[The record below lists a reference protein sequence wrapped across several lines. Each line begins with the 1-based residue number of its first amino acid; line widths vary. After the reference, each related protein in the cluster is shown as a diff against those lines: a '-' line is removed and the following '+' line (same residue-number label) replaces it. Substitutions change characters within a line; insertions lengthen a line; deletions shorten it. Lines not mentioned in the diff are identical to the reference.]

1 MSKQVKMRRGTATEH
16 NSFTGVV
23 GEVTV
28 DTTNHTLRVHDGATV
43 GGNATARADGSNASG
58 SWGIT
63 ANAVSAAVTFN
74 NSGSG
79 SASGVTF
86 NGSAARTISYN
97 SVGAP
102 SVSGTNATGTWG
114 INITGNAATATSASS
129 ATTAGNVSG
138 TVAVANGGTGGTTA
152 AAARSNLGAAASGA
166 NTDITSLSPAAGLQI
181 GAPTGGA
188 KGSGTINAAGLF
200 VDGVAVGTS
209 SGTVSSVTGVGTV
222 NGITLSGTVTSSGN
236 ITLGG
241 TLSNVSLTTQVTGTL
256 PLANGG
262 TGSTTAANARTAL
275 GLVIGTNV
283 PAPTGTGASG
293 TWGIS
298 ITGNAATATTAT
310 SATSATTATTATTA
324 NALNTGN
331 SYTMAGLTVN
341 GSISATGNVTAYATS
356 DIQFKENVQPIEGA
370 SDIASA
376 IGGKTFDW
384 TDAYIAENGGEDGY
398 FIRKSDF
405 GVIAQDVEAAF
416 PLAVRTRENGTLAVD
431 YEKLVAVAFAA
442 IAELKA
448 EIEALKKA
456 G

>member
-23 GEVTV
+23 GEITV
-28 DTTNHTLRVHDGATV
+28 DTTNHALRVHDGATV
-43 GGNATARADGSNASG
+43 GGRAAARADGTNASG
-58 SWGIT
+58 SWNIT
-63 ANAVSAAVTFN
+63 AN
-74 NSGSG
+74 
-79 SASGVTF
+79 
-86 NGSAARTISYN
+86 
-97 SVGAP
+97 
-102 SVSGTNATGTWG
+102 
-114 INITGNAATATSASS
+114 
-129 ATTAGNVSG
+129 NVSG

-152 AAARSNLGAAASGA
+152 AAARSNLSAAASGA
-166 NTDITSLSPAAGLQI
+166 NTDITSLSPTAGLQV

-200 VDGVAVGTS
+200 VNGVAVGTS
-209 SGTVSSVTGVGTV
+209 SGTVSSVGGTGSV

-236 ITLGG
+236 LTLGG
-241 TLSNVSLTTQVTGTL
+241 TLTGVSLTTQVSGTL
-256 PLANGG
+256 PIANGG
-262 TGSTTAANARTAL
+262 TGATSGSAALSAL
-275 GLVIGTNV
+275 GGVT
-283 PAPTGTGASG
+283 TSGTGATG

-298 ITGNAATATTAT
+298 ISGNAATAT
-310 SATSATTATTATTA
+310 SATTAGSATTASTANSATTAGTA

-331 SYTMAGLTVN
+331 SYTVAGLTVN
-341 GSISATGNVTAYATS
+341 GAISATGNVTAYATS

-370 SDIASA
+370 VDVASA

-398 FIRKSDF
+398 FIRKNDF

>member
-16 NSFTGVV
+16 ASFTGVV

-28 DTTNHTLRVHDGATV
+28 DTTNSALRVHDGATV
-43 GGNATARADGSNASG
+43 GGRPVARADGANASG
-58 SWGIT
+58 SWNIT
-63 ANAVSAAVTFN
+63 AN
-74 NSGSG
+74 
-79 SASGVTF
+79 
-86 NGSAARTISYN
+86 
-97 SVGAP
+97 
-102 SVSGTNATGTWG
+102 
-114 INITGNAATATSASS
+114 
-129 ATTAGNVSG
+129 NVSG

-152 AAARSNLGAAASGA
+152 AAARSNLSAAASGA
-166 NTDITSLSPAAGLQI
+166 NTDITSLSPAAGLQV

-200 VDGVAVGTS
+200 VNGVAVGTS
-209 SGTVSSVTGVGTV
+209 SGTVSSVGGTGSV

-236 ITLGG
+236 LTLGG
-241 TLSNVSLTTQVTGTL
+241 TLSGVSLTTQVSGTL
-256 PLANGG
+256 PIANGG
-262 TGSTTAANARTAL
+262 TGATSGSAALSAL
-275 GLVIGTNV
+275 GGVT
-283 PAPTGTGASG
+283 TSGTGATG

-298 ITGNAATATTAT
+298 ISGNAATATTAT
-310 SATSATTATTATTA
+310 TAGSATTASTANSATTAGTA

-331 SYTMAGLTVN
+331 SYTVAGLTVN

-356 DIQFKENVQPIEGA
+356 DIQFKENVHPIEGA
-370 SDIASA
+370 VNVASA

>member
-23 GEVTV
+23 GEITV
-28 DTTNHTLRVHDGATV
+28 DTTNHALRVHDGATV
-43 GGNATARADGSNASG
+43 GGRAAARADGTNASG
-58 SWGIT
+58 SWNIT
-63 ANAVSAAVTFN
+63 AN
-74 NSGSG
+74 
-79 SASGVTF
+79 
-86 NGSAARTISYN
+86 
-97 SVGAP
+97 
-102 SVSGTNATGTWG
+102 
-114 INITGNAATATSASS
+114 
-129 ATTAGNVSG
+129 NVSG

-152 AAARSNLGAAASGA
+152 AAARSNLSAAASGA
-166 NTDITSLSPAAGLQI
+166 NTDITSLSPTAGLQV

-200 VDGVAVGTS
+200 VNGVAVGTS
-209 SGTVSSVTGVGTV
+209 SGTVSSVGGTGSV

-236 ITLGG
+236 LTLGG
-241 TLSNVSLTTQVTGTL
+241 TLSGVSLTTQVSGTL
-256 PLANGG
+256 PIANGG
-262 TGSTTAANARTAL
+262 TGATSGSAALSAL
-275 GLVIGTNV
+275 GGVT
-283 PAPTGTGASG
+283 TSGTGATG

-298 ITGNAATATTAT
+298 ISGNAATAT
-310 SATSATTATTATTA
+310 SATTAGSATTASTANSATTAGTA

-331 SYTMAGLTVN
+331 SYTVAGLTVN
-341 GSISATGNVTAYATS
+341 GAISATGNVTAYATS

-370 SDIASA
+370 VDVASA

-398 FIRKSDF
+398 FIRKNDF

>member
-16 NSFTGVV
+16 ASFTGVV

-28 DTTNHTLRVHDGATV
+28 DTTNSALRVHDGATV
-43 GGNATARADGSNASG
+43 GGRPVARADGANASG
-58 SWGIT
+58 SWNIT
-63 ANAVSAAVTFN
+63 AN
-74 NSGSG
+74 
-79 SASGVTF
+79 
-86 NGSAARTISYN
+86 
-97 SVGAP
+97 
-102 SVSGTNATGTWG
+102 
-114 INITGNAATATSASS
+114 
-129 ATTAGNVSG
+129 NVSG

-152 AAARSNLGAAASGA
+152 AAARSNLSAAASGA
-166 NTDITSLSPAAGLQI
+166 NTDITSLSPAAGLQV

-200 VDGVAVGTS
+200 VNGVAVGTS
-209 SGTVSSVTGVGTV
+209 SGTVSSVGGTGSV

-236 ITLGG
+236 LTLGG
-241 TLSNVSLTTQVTGTL
+241 TLSGVSLTTQVSGTL
-256 PLANGG
+256 PIANGG
-262 TGSTTAANARTAL
+262 TGATSGSAALSAL
-275 GLVIGTNV
+275 GGVT
-283 PAPTGTGASG
+283 TSGTGATG

-298 ITGNAATATTAT
+298 ISGNAATATTAT
-310 SATSATTATTATTA
+310 TAGSATTASTANSATTASTA
-324 NALNTGN
+324 NALNTAN

-341 GSISATGNVTAYATS
+341 GAISATGNVTAYATS
-356 DIQFKENVQPIEGA
+356 DIQFKENVQPILGA
-370 SDIASA
+370 VDVASA

-405 GVIAQDVEAAF
+405 GVIAQDVEAVF

-448 EIEALKKA
+448 EVEALKKA

>member
-28 DTTNHTLRVHDGATV
+28 DTTNHALRVHDGATV
-43 GGNATARADGSNASG
+43 GGRPAARADGA
-58 SWGIT
+58 
-63 ANAVSAAVTFN
+63 
-74 NSGSG
+74 
-79 SASGVTF
+79 
-86 NGSAARTISYN
+86 
-97 SVGAP
+97 
-102 SVSGTNATGTWG
+102 NATGTW
-114 INITGNAATATSASS
+114 NITAN
-129 ATTAGNVSG
+129 NVSG
-138 TVAVANGGTGGTTA
+138 TVAVANGGTGSTTA
-152 AAARSNLGAAASGA
+152 TGGRSNLGAAASGA
-166 NTDITSLSPAAGLQI
+166 NTDITSLSPASGLQV

-200 VDGVAVGTS
+200 VNGVAVGTGG
-209 SGTVSSVTGVGTV
+209 GTVSSVGGTGSV

-236 ITLGG
+236 LTLGG
-241 TLSNVSLTTQVTGTL
+241 TLSNVSLTTQVAGTL
-256 PLANGG
+256 PIANGG
-262 TGSTTAANARTAL
+262 TGATSGSAALAAL
-275 GLVIGTNV
+275 GGVTTSGS
-283 PAPTGTGASG
+283 GATG

-298 ITGNAATATTAT
+298 ISGNAATAT
-310 SATSATTATTATTA
+310 SATTAGSATTASTANNATTASTA
-324 NALNTGN
+324 NALNAAN
-331 SYTMAGLTVN
+331 SYTIAGLTVN
-341 GSISATGNVTAYATS
+341 GAISATGNVTAYATS
-356 DIQFKENVQPIEGA
+356 DIQFKENVQPILGA
-370 SDIASA
+370 VDVASA

-398 FIRKSDF
+398 FIRKKDF

>member
-28 DTTNHTLRVHDGATV
+28 DTTNHALRVHDGATV
-43 GGNATARADGSNASG
+43 GGRAAARADGA
-58 SWGIT
+58 
-63 ANAVSAAVTFN
+63 
-74 NSGSG
+74 
-79 SASGVTF
+79 
-86 NGSAARTISYN
+86 
-97 SVGAP
+97 
-102 SVSGTNATGTWG
+102 NATGTW
-114 INITGNAATATSASS
+114 NITAN
-129 ATTAGNVSG
+129 NVSG
-138 TVAVANGGTGGTTA
+138 TVAVGNGGTGATTA
-152 AAARSNLGAAASGA
+152 AAGRSNLGAAASGA
-166 NTDITSLSPAAGLQI
+166 NTDITSLSPTAGLQV

-188 KGSGTINAAGLF
+188 KGAGTINAAGVF
-200 VDGVAVGTS
+200 VNGVSVGTGG
-209 SGTVSSVTGVGTV
+209 GTVSSVGGTGSV

-236 ITLGG
+236 LTLGG
-241 TLSNVSLTTQVTGTL
+241 TLSGVSLTTQVSGTL
-256 PLANGG
+256 PITNGG
-262 TGSTTAANARTAL
+262 TGATSGSAALAAL
-275 GLVIGTNV
+275 GGVTTSGS
-283 PAPTGTGASG
+283 GATG

-298 ITGNAATATTAT
+298 ISGNAATAT
-310 SATSATTATTATTA
+310 SATTAGSATTASTANSATTASTA

-331 SYTMAGLTVN
+331 SYTVAGLTVN
-341 GSISATGNVTAYATS
+341 GAISATGNVTAYATS
-356 DIQFKENVQPIEGA
+356 DKQFKENVQPISGA
-370 SDIASA
+370 VDVASA

-398 FIRKSDF
+398 FIRKNDF

>member
-28 DTTNHTLRVHDGATV
+28 DTTNHALRVHDGATV
-43 GGNATARADGSNASG
+43 GGRAAARADGTNASG
-58 SWGIT
+58 SWNIT
-63 ANAVSAAVTFN
+63 AN
-74 NSGSG
+74 
-79 SASGVTF
+79 
-86 NGSAARTISYN
+86 
-97 SVGAP
+97 
-102 SVSGTNATGTWG
+102 
-114 INITGNAATATSASS
+114 
-129 ATTAGNVSG
+129 NVSG
-138 TVAVANGGTGGTTA
+138 TVAVGNGGTGATTA
-152 AAARSNLGAAASGA
+152 AAGRSNLGAAASGA
-166 NTDITSLSPAAGLQI
+166 NTDITSLSPTAGLQV

-188 KGSGTINAAGLF
+188 KGAGTINAAGLF
-200 VDGVAVGTS
+200 VNGVAVGTS
-209 SGTVSSVTGVGTV
+209 SGTVSSVGGTGSV

-236 ITLGG
+236 LTLGG
-241 TLSNVSLTTQVTGTL
+241 TLSGVSLTTQVSGTL
-256 PLANGG
+256 PIANGG
-262 TGSTTAANARTAL
+262 TGATSGSAALAAL
-275 GLVIGTNV
+275 GGVTTSGS
-283 PAPTGTGASG
+283 GATG

-298 ITGNAATATTAT
+298 ISGNAATAT
-310 SATSATTATTATTA
+310 SATTAGSATTASTANSATTASTA

-331 SYTMAGLTVN
+331 SYTVSGLTVN
-341 GSISATGNVTAYATS
+341 GAISATGNVTAYATS
-356 DIQFKENVQPIEGA
+356 DKQFKENVQPISGA
-370 SDIASA
+370 VDVASA

-398 FIRKSDF
+398 FIRKNDF

>member
-23 GEVTV
+23 GEITV
-28 DTTNHTLRVHDGATV
+28 DTTNHALRVHDGATV
-43 GGNATARADGSNASG
+43 GGRAAARADGTNASG
-58 SWGIT
+58 SWNIT
-63 ANAVSAAVTFN
+63 AN
-74 NSGSG
+74 
-79 SASGVTF
+79 
-86 NGSAARTISYN
+86 
-97 SVGAP
+97 
-102 SVSGTNATGTWG
+102 
-114 INITGNAATATSASS
+114 
-129 ATTAGNVSG
+129 NVSG

-152 AAARSNLGAAASGA
+152 AAARSNLSAAASGA
-166 NTDITSLSPAAGLQI
+166 NTDITSLSPTAGLQV

-200 VDGVAVGTS
+200 VNGVAVGTS
-209 SGTVSSVTGVGTV
+209 SGTVSSVGGTGSV

-236 ITLGG
+236 LTLGG
-241 TLSNVSLTTQVTGTL
+241 TLSGVSLTTQVSGTL
-256 PLANGG
+256 PIANGG
-262 TGSTTAANARTAL
+262 TGATSGSAALSAL
-275 GLVIGTNV
+275 GGVT
-283 PAPTGTGASG
+283 TSGTGATG

-298 ITGNAATATTAT
+298 ISGNAATAT
-310 SATSATTATTATTA
+310 SATTAGSATTASTANSATTAGTA

-331 SYTMAGLTVN
+331 SYTVAGLTVN
-341 GSISATGNVTAYATS
+341 GAISATGNVTAYATS

-370 SDIASA
+370 VDVASA

-398 FIRKSDF
+398 FIRKNDF
-405 GVIAQDVEAAF
+405 GVITQDVEAAF

>member
-1 MSKQVKMRRGTATEH
+1 MRRGTATEH
-16 NSFTGVV
+16 ASFTGVV

-28 DTTNHTLRVHDGATV
+28 DTTNSALRVHDGATV
-43 GGNATARADGSNASG
+43 GGRPVARADGANASG
-58 SWGIT
+58 SWNIT
-63 ANAVSAAVTFN
+63 AN
-74 NSGSG
+74 
-79 SASGVTF
+79 
-86 NGSAARTISYN
+86 
-97 SVGAP
+97 
-102 SVSGTNATGTWG
+102 
-114 INITGNAATATSASS
+114 
-129 ATTAGNVSG
+129 NVSG

-152 AAARSNLGAAASGA
+152 AAARSNLSAAASGA
-166 NTDITSLSPAAGLQI
+166 NTDITSLSPAAGLQV

-200 VDGVAVGTS
+200 VNGVAVGTS
-209 SGTVSSVTGVGTV
+209 SGTVSSVGGTGSV

-236 ITLGG
+236 LTLGG
-241 TLSNVSLTTQVTGTL
+241 TLSGVSLTTQVSGTL
-256 PLANGG
+256 PIANGG
-262 TGSTTAANARTAL
+262 TGATSGSAALSAL
-275 GLVIGTNV
+275 GGVT
-283 PAPTGTGASG
+283 TSGTGATG

-298 ITGNAATATTAT
+298 ISGNAATATTAT
-310 SATSATTATTATTA
+310 TAGSATTASTANSATTASTA
-324 NALNTGN
+324 NALNTAN

-341 GSISATGNVTAYATS
+341 GAISATGNVTAYATS
-356 DIQFKENVQPIEGA
+356 DIQFKENVQPILGA
-370 SDIASA
+370 VDVASA

-405 GVIAQDVEAAF
+405 GVIAQDVEAVF

-448 EIEALKKA
+448 EVEALKKA

>member
-28 DTTNHTLRVHDGATV
+28 DTTNNVLRVHDGATV
-43 GGNATARADGSNASG
+43 GGRATARADGTNASG
-58 SWGIT
+58 SWNIT
-63 ANAVSAAVTFN
+63 AN
-74 NSGSG
+74 
-79 SASGVTF
+79 
-86 NGSAARTISYN
+86 
-97 SVGAP
+97 
-102 SVSGTNATGTWG
+102 
-114 INITGNAATATSASS
+114 
-129 ATTAGNVSG
+129 NVSG
-138 TVAVANGGTGGTTA
+138 TVAVANGGTGSTTA
-152 AAARSNLGAAASGA
+152 SGGRSNLGAAASGA
-166 NTDITSLSPAAGLQI
+166 NTDITSLSPAAGLQV

-200 VDGVAVGTS
+200 VNGVAVGTS
-209 SGTVSSVTGVGTV
+209 SGTVSSVGGTGSV

-236 ITLGG
+236 LTLGG
-241 TLSNVSLTTQVTGTL
+241 TLSNVSLTTAVTGIL
-256 PLANGG
+256 PIANGG
-262 TGSTTAANARTAL
+262 TGATTASAALSAL
-275 GLVIGTNV
+275 GGVT
-283 PAPTGTGASG
+283 ASGTGATG

-298 ITGNAATATTAT
+298 ISGNAATATSAVTA
-310 SATSATTATTATTA
+310 SSATTASTANSATTASTA

-331 SYTMAGLTVN
+331 SYTVAGLTVN
-341 GSISATGNVTAYATS
+341 GAISATGNVTAYSTS
-356 DIQFKENVQPIEGA
+356 DIRFKENVHPILGA
-370 SDIASA
+370 VDVASA

-398 FIRKSDF
+398 FIRKNDF

>member
-28 DTTNHTLRVHDGATV
+28 DTTNHALRVHDGVTV
-43 GGNATARADGSNASG
+43 GGRAAARADGTNASG
-58 SWGIT
+58 TWNIT
-63 ANAVSAAVTFN
+63 AN
-74 NSGSG
+74 
-79 SASGVTF
+79 
-86 NGSAARTISYN
+86 
-97 SVGAP
+97 
-102 SVSGTNATGTWG
+102 
-114 INITGNAATATSASS
+114 
-129 ATTAGNVSG
+129 NVSG
-138 TVAVANGGTGGTTA
+138 TVAIANGGTGATTA
-152 AAARSNLGAAASGA
+152 AAGRSNLGAAASGA
-166 NTDITSLSPAAGLQI
+166 NTDITSLSPTAGLQV

-200 VDGVAVGTS
+200 VNGVAVGTS
-209 SGTVSSVTGVGTV
+209 SGTVSSVGGTGSV

-236 ITLGG
+236 LTLGG
-241 TLSNVSLTTQVTGTL
+241 TLSGVSLTTQVSGTL
-256 PLANGG
+256 PIANGG
-262 TGSTTAANARTAL
+262 TGATSGSAALAAL
-275 GLVIGTNV
+275 GGVTTSGS
-283 PAPTGTGASG
+283 GATG

-298 ITGNAATATTAT
+298 ISGNAATAT
-310 SATSATTATTATTA
+310 SATTASSATTATSASTANTATTAGTA
-324 NALNTGN
+324 NALNAAN
-331 SYTMAGLTVN
+331 SYTIAGLTVN

-356 DIQFKENVQPIEGA
+356 DIQFKENVHPILGA
-370 SDIASA
+370 VDVASA

-398 FIRKSDF
+398 FIRKNDF

-448 EIEALKKA
+448 EIEILKKA